1 MSTVAKAA
9 GLEDQKI
16 AFLQIIHTNIRQLS
30 DYLINELRL
39 PVNFD
44 EEILGREVA
53 KVISYMSF
61 NIDPLQVDVSAD
73 AVVNQFLQSTNNLKN
88 ISKYK
93 NFRFYPLLAE
103 NLDAVAAC
111 FGIYWITRVE
121 TIKGF
126 DFKLPAWLTGAAS
139 SAAGAATTAAE
150 LSAAASPYGALAAAA
165 LPLLGN
171 VVDFVN
177 SAFGPGDNGRDI
189 PGGIY
194 YFYKYF
200 KGQPYFGQAEPT
212 KEKCSVG
219 YFKGTWKP
227 LCEGESGLSF
237 DIQTQYFIKYYPYI
251 KAGYF
256 KTQTEWNAQIRK
268 DLADIA
274 AGKTP
279 KAPAGTGSVNV
290 TPRKGLLARI
300 FGR

>member
-1 MSTVAKAA
+1 MSTVAKSA
-9 GLEDQKI
+9 GLEDQKTT
-16 AFLQIIHTNIRQLS
+16 FLQIIHTNIRQLS
-30 DYLINELRL
+30 DYLINELKL

-73 AVVNQFLQSTNNLKN
+73 SVVNEFLKSTNNLKN

-93 NFRFYPLLAE
+93 NYRFYPLLSE

-111 FGIYWITRVE
+111 FGLYWITRVE
-121 TIKGF
+121 SIKGF
-126 DFKLPAWLTGAAS
+126 NFHLPAWLIGAAET
-139 SAAGAATTAAE
+139 ATE
-150 LSAAASPYGALAAAA
+150 LTPYGAIATQA
-165 LPLLGN
+165 LPLLAN

-177 SAFGPGDNGRDI
+177 SAFGPGDNGKDI

-200 KGQPYFGQAEPT
+200 KGQPSFGMPEPI
-212 KEKCSVG
+212 KEQCSVG

-237 DIQTQYFIKYYPYI
+237 DVQTQYFIKYYPYI

-256 KTQTEWNAQIRK
+256 KTQPEWNSQIRK
-268 DLADIA
+268 DLSDIA
-274 AGKTP
+274 AGRTP
-279 KAPAGTGSVNV
+279 KNPSGTKSI
-290 TPRKGLLARI
+290 TPRKGILSRI